1 VTAVRVP
8 VVVLTVLAV
17 WFVAATVAVAAGLLA
32 RLPVP
37 PPALVLALA
46 AVTVLAGLL
55 WPGARRWLA
64 AVELR
69 YFFLLHLVRFVGIAF
84 LVLVSRGVLVR
95 EFVPIGWGDTIA
107 AAGAVVLLL
116 TRPRLSTRAGWW
128 SVFVWNCLGLADM
141 AVLIATGI
149 RLGSA
154 APEQFALFLQLPF
167 GLLPT
172 FFVPLIISSHVF
184 VFRRLFARS
193 AAP

>member
-32 RLPVP
+32 RITVP
-37 PPALVLALA
+37 PPAIVAVLA
-46 AVTVLAGLL
+46 AVTVLAGFL
-55 WPGARRWLA
+55 WPEARSWLA
-64 AVELR
+64 TVELR
-69 YFFLLHLVRFVGIAF
+69 CFFLPHLVRFVGIAF
-84 LVLVSRGVLVR
+84 LVLVSRGMLVR
-95 EFVPIGWGDTIA
+95 EFIPIGWGDTIA
-107 AAGAVVLLL
+107 AAGAVILLL
-116 TRPRLSTRAGWW
+116 TRPRLSTPAGWW
-128 SVFVWNCLGLADM
+128 SVFAWNCLGLADM

-149 RLGSA
+149 RLGST
-154 APEQFALFLQLPF
+154 APEQFALFRQLPF

-172 FFVPLIISSHVF
+172 FFVPLIIASHVF